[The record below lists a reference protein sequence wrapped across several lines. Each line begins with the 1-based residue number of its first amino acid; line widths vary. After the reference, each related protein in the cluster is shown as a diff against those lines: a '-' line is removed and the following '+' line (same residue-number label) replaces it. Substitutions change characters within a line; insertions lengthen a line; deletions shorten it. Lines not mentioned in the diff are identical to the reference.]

1 MPNGQADFPNERA
14 TAARWPQ
21 AGGRDGRGSGIFRQ
35 KGEGRQK
42 QASVFQ
48 SAALDFQSAA
58 LKIQS
63 QALKIQSQA
72 LKIQSQAL
80 KDQSLRLT
88 GPPCLRGGAML
99 PKGGG
104 FTAGR

>member
-58 LKIQS
+58 LDFQSAALEIQK
-63 QALKIQSQA
+63 QALKTLSQA
-72 LKIQSQAL
+72 MHARPAGPESEESFTNVLLPLPFALPLQA
-80 KDQSLRLT
+80 
-88 GPPCLRGGAML
+88 
-99 PKGGG
+99 
-104 FTAGR
+104 

>member
-14 TAARWPQ
+14 TAGRWPQ
-21 AGGRDGRGSGIFRQ
+21 AGGRDGRDSGIFRQ

-63 QALKIQSQA
+63 AA

-88 GPPCLRGGAML
+88 GPLCLRGGAML
-99 PKGGG
+99 LKGGG

>member
-63 QALKIQSQA
+63 AA

-88 GPPCLRGGAML
+88 GPPYLWGGAML

>member
-58 LKIQS
+58 LEIQKQALKTLS
-63 QALKIQSQA
+63 QALHARPAGPENEESFTNVLLPLPFALPLQA
-72 LKIQSQAL
+72 
-80 KDQSLRLT
+80 
-88 GPPCLRGGAML
+88 
-99 PKGGG
+99 
-104 FTAGR
+104 